1 MLKIIGDLL
10 CAGDIAGIL
19 TKWAGNIQESW
30 YKKEVLLPLSG
41 NHGSEYRRMKFSEIR
56 RRTTKGGRHSVAGK

>member
-19 TKWAGNIQESW
+19 TKWAGNIHQD
-30 YKKEVLLPLSG
+30 
-41 NHGSEYRRMKFSEIR
+41 IR
-56 RRTTKGGRHSVAGK
+56 DMVKYPAAAAG